1 MSLPIGHTVL
11 YFFVSDKEE
20 KFTDV
25 PETFAAWRK
34 LYVSVET
41 QFGRKEIVEQF
52 KCQLLLQKSNA
63 DFISGDRTIFID
75 KVESL
80 LTSPIKKVMRKSV
93 VALFRKVFESISN
106 AKSELDEDKDD
117 VIMDV
122 GQPDSLV
129 DDDIQEVIAQPINQ
143 DTTTGNNGIMFD
155 LIESRKVVI

>member
-1 MSLPIGHTVL
+1 M
-11 YFFVSDKEE
+11 
-20 KFTDV
+20 
-25 PETFAAWRK
+25 
-34 LYVSVET
+34 
-41 QFGRKEIVEQF
+41 
-52 KCQLLLQKSNA
+52 LQKSNA

-80 LTSPIKKVMRKSV
+80 LKSPIKKVKRKSV

-106 AKSELDEDKDD
+106 ARSEPDEDKDD

-122 GQPDSLV
+122 GQLDSVV

-155 LIESRKVVI
+155 LIENHKVVIQRITGLCISTFIFK